1 MSVKMSERLISFS
14 IFQELLKTL
23 IPILKEVIIL
33 EKDAKFLDYNFIFIE
48 VKKDLIGAIGF
59 LSRGYNNFL
68 TSQKINCYNLV
79 REKLSNVQSNL
90 IILNELNVFSNEQR
104 KIYFDIL
111 ENNIIMCSHLIKK
124 METKNKTKSVN
135 P

>member
-1 MSVKMSERLISFS
+1 MSERLISFS

-135 P
+135 SWLMI

>member
-68 TSQKINCYNLV
+68 TSQKINRYNLV

-135 P
+135 S

>member
-135 P
+135 S

>member
-1 MSVKMSERLISFS
+1 MSERLISFS

-135 P
+135 S

>member
-1 MSVKMSERLISFS
+1 MSERLISFS

-23 IPILKEVIIL
+23 IPILKEVIVL

-68 TSQKINCYNLV
+68 TSQKTNCYNLV

-135 P
+135 S

>member
-1 MSVKMSERLISFS
+1 MSERLISFS

-68 TSQKINCYNLV
+68 TSQKINRYNLV

-135 P
+135 S